1 MAMSSFFP
9 EDRRLFF
16 QLLSEPWGPLSVHSL
31 IPHAWMIPPLFFFCL
46 VQPHLPSLFSTW
58 ATMQGQQPEGKEG
71 EFRNM
76 GSVERLG
83 CQPPKHFPA
92 EEEISMKK
100 WMRILGMANGAW
112 DLKRGG
118 KQKGYDGWGVEIKGL
133 GEVEESK
140 NGVSRQ
146 YLSQASVCP
155 WLITWVNFRVQNGQQ
170 GVHCPHM
177 KAPYLVRSR
186 PKASFTWLFPRW
198 QIPPTGQPL
207 CSSVRNSM
215 GVKTVPDT

>member
-1 MAMSSFFP
+1 MNINFKVTAKVKVIYSHHLDSSTESPLCSWKPTCSRYKLRASKGQILRLRWPWAASFRKTEGSSFNYCQNHGALWVSTASFLMP
-9 EDRRLFF
+9 GWFLHF
-16 QLLSEPWGPLSVHSL
+16 
-31 IPHAWMIPPLFFFCL
+31 FFFCL

-133 GEVEESK
+133 GES
-140 NGVSRQ
+140 
-146 YLSQASVCP
+146 
-155 WLITWVNFRVQNGQQ
+155 
-170 GVHCPHM
+170 
-177 KAPYLVRSR
+177 
-186 PKASFTWLFPRW
+186 
-198 QIPPTGQPL
+198 
-207 CSSVRNSM
+207 
-215 GVKTVPDT
+215 